1 MNIIGAYKS
10 KKCISISVYPSVYEN
25 LERIAYVNITN
36 LSNIIYQLMN
46 LLRLILIK
54 LKIYKA

>member
-25 LERIAYVNITN
+25 LYKIAYI
-36 LSNIIYQLMN
+36 
-46 LLRLILIK
+46 
-54 LKIYKA
+54 